1 MTHEQVEEIERALQ
15 ASSAAVSRLF
25 ESHAPEQLTHRPRRE
40 AWSAVEC
47 VAHLSLTAAA
57 LLPLLEAALR
67 DLRQKGRSRASA
79 SRMDWTGRLIN
90 WSLEPRWLRTKTV
103 ARFEPVSAG
112 PLAEVLPAFLGYQD
126 GIVRLLHSAEGLD
139 LAAARIASPFDER
152 VRYNAYSAFRILET
166 HERRHVRQAEAAVS
180 ASP

>member
-1 MTHEQVEEIERALQ
+1 MTHAQVDEIERALQ
-15 ASSAAVSRLF
+15 ASSAVGSRLF
-25 ESHAPEQLTHRPRRE
+25 DSHSPEQLTRRPRPE

-67 DLRQKGRSRASA
+67 ELREKGRCRGSP

-103 ARFEPVSAG
+103 ARFEPVRVG
-112 PLAEVLPAFLGYQD
+112 PLAEVLPAFLGHQD
-126 GIVRLLHSAEGLD
+126 AILRVLRSAEGLD
-139 LAAARIASPFDER
+139 LTAARIVSPFDER
-152 VRYNAYSAFRILET
+152 VSYNAYSALRILET
-166 HERRHVRQAEAAVS
+166 HERRHLRQAEAAVS
-180 ASP
+180 ASS